1 MKKSNVTVIC
11 GGPSVEHEVS
21 VRSARFICRSL
32 NKERYDIQVI
42 IISHEGHW
50 YRLPDVQHFIDNDL
64 DKAMV
69 AECATR
75 VLPAIGCDDA
85 SWVSL
90 DGQQKWLSNI
100 VIPIMHGTL
109 GEDGSLQGILRWLQL
124 PFVGS
129 DVLGSAI
136 CMDKG
141 INKALLA
148 AEGVPVAK
156 WLLYRHEEFA
166 AIDANEVVSELGLPL
181 FVKPADSGSSVGITK
196 VHQLAELLPAI
207 HHAAKFSRFVLV
219 EEAIDGREIE
229 VAVLGNYNPLVTMPG
244 EICPTH
250 EFYDYDAKYNDPNGA
265 RLEVPA
271 ELPQFVID
279 ELQAT
284 ASRAY
289 HLLQVEGLA
298 RVDFFVTK
306 DNQIVLNEINT
317 LPGFTSISMYPKMCE
332 HQGIEAS
339 DMVDRFIAG
348 AMARYEQQSRLTY
361 RYEELA
367 KQEL

>member
-50 YRLPDVQHFIDNDL
+50 YRIPDVQHFIDSEL

-69 AECATR
+69 AELSTR
-75 VLPAIGCDDA
+75 VLPAIGCDNA

-90 DGQQKWLSNI
+90 DGQQQWQTNI

-109 GEDGSLQGILRWLQL
+109 GEDGSLQGILRWLKL
-124 PFVGS
+124 PFVGA

-148 AEGVPVAK
+148 AQGVPVAK
-156 WLLYRHEEFA
+156 WLLFRHEELA
-166 AIDANEVVSELGLPL
+166 TIDAAEVVAQLGLPL
-181 FVKPADSGSSVGITK
+181 FVKPADSGSSVGIAK
-196 VHQLAELLPAI
+196 VHQLDELMPAI
-207 HHAAKFSRFVLV
+207 HYAAKFSRFVLI

-229 VAVLGNYNPLVTMPG
+229 VAVLGNHDPMVTLPG
-244 EICPTH
+244 EVCPTH
-250 EFYDYDAKYNDPNGA
+250 EFYNYEAKYIDPNGA

-271 ELPQFVID
+271 ELPQYVID

-289 HLLQVEGLA
+289 QLLQVEGLA

-306 DNQIVLNEINT
+306 DHQIILNEINT
-317 LPGFTSISMYPKMCE
+317 LPGFTAISMYPKMCE
-332 HQGIEAS
+332 HQGIEAG
-339 DMVDRFIAG
+339 DMVDRFITC
-348 AMARYEQQSRLTY
+348 AMQRFEQQSRLSY